1 MSRQFLTVVSI
12 ALMVLSCG
20 ETSVLHSGKEGSNSS
35 SLLTTSEQKSGVTL
49 DSQNIVIVDTLKTRR
64 ADSVRSITADSSLI
78 TFNDSLLVVRGD
90 TTSLLQDSTAVIAL
104 SPEDSAARR
113 GSLLYPAFSS
123 ARDSIVE
130 DFSDGKRMVYYY
142 GDVSVK
148 YGNLE
153 LKSDYMAYDMD
164 TKTVFASGIK
174 DTSGVLQGK
183 PEMTEGT
190 EKYVMETVYYNFE
203 SRKARI
209 TNMITQES
217 EGFLHGTLLKKM
229 PDNSINIAGGKY
241 TTCDHEHPHF
251 YLQLTNAKVINQPNK
266 VTVFGPAYLVVEDVP
281 TPFALPFG
289 FVPSQVTRASGI
301 LIPSFNEE
309 AARGFALKGL
319 GYYFVLSD
327 HLDVTLT
334 TDLFSLGSWNALL
347 TSRYK
352 KRYKYDGNFN
362 LNYSVNQTGEE
373 GSPDFYR
380 SKDFAVRWSHSQDP
394 KSRPGTS
401 FRASVNFSTPMND
414 RFNSYDIQ
422 QSLQNQIS
430 SSISY
435 GKSLTN
441 FNISANLLHSQNSL
455 DSSYAFTVPN
465 ITLSM
470 NRIFPFKRKEAVG
483 KERFYESI
491 SLSYNTTLD
500 NKVNFKAKD
509 FGEDDFLSKFRSGM
523 QHSFQIGLPT
533 FDLFNYIQFSPGV
546 SYGMNWFFQKND
558 KFYDEETS
566 RVTDNIG
573 SIFSHFGVTQDFA
586 ASMSASTVLYGMF
599 NFGPRSRIRTIRHV
613 VKPSL
618 SVSYKPEQGTAGNGY
633 RTLNYLDPNGVL
645 HQTDYN
651 IYDGLLFGY
660 PSKGRSASMSFSL
673 GNNLEAKVFND
684 KDTTDGGLKKVKLI
698 DNLSLGGSYNFL
710 ADSIKLSN
718 ISVSMSTTIF
728 GSLAF
733 NANASLDPY
742 AIDGQGKKYNQLNLL
757 KEGWY
762 KLARV
767 TNASM
772 SLSYQFGGEGERAGA
787 GMGLPEK
794 GSRKSSGTEGSD
806 YIRVYN
812 HPVTGEY
819 IPGGW
824 VYYLDPKNPWSVN
837 LNYNYSFNRSYQ
849 NVGGRLNTI
858 NNHMQT
864 LGVSAQVKLG
874 KDLNINLNTGIDLM
888 KMALTT
894 TQLSATYDLHCFLI
908 SVSWVPSGMW
918 ESWSFRIN
926 AKASALADLL
936 KFKKSASYWDR
947 GAGF

>member
-64 ADSVRSITADSSLI
+64 ADSVRYITADSSLI

-362 LNYSVNQTGEE
+362 LN
-373 GSPDFYR
+373 
-380 SKDFAVRWSHSQDP
+380 
-394 KSRPGTS
+394 
-401 FRASVNFSTPMND
+401 
-414 RFNSYDIQ
+414 
-422 QSLQNQIS
+422 
-430 SSISY
+430 
-435 GKSLTN
+435 
-441 FNISANLLHSQNSL
+441 
-455 DSSYAFTVPN
+455 
-465 ITLSM
+465 
-470 NRIFPFKRKEAVG
+470 
-483 KERFYESI
+483 
-491 SLSYNTTLD
+491 
-500 NKVNFKAKD
+500 
-509 FGEDDFLSKFRSGM
+509 
-523 QHSFQIGLPT
+523 
-533 FDLFNYIQFSPGV
+533 
-546 SYGMNWFFQKND
+546 
-558 KFYDEETS
+558 
-566 RVTDNIG
+566 
-573 SIFSHFGVTQDFA
+573 
-586 ASMSASTVLYGMF
+586 
-599 NFGPRSRIRTIRHV
+599 
-613 VKPSL
+613 
-618 SVSYKPEQGTAGNGY
+618 
-633 RTLNYLDPNGVL
+633 
-645 HQTDYN
+645 
-651 IYDGLLFGY
+651 
-660 PSKGRSASMSFSL
+660 
-673 GNNLEAKVFND
+673 
-684 KDTTDGGLKKVKLI
+684 
-698 DNLSLGGSYNFL
+698 
-710 ADSIKLSN
+710 
-718 ISVSMSTTIF
+718 
-728 GSLAF
+728 
-733 NANASLDPY
+733 
-742 AIDGQGKKYNQLNLL
+742 
-757 KEGWY
+757 
-762 KLARV
+762 
-767 TNASM
+767 
-772 SLSYQFGGEGERAGA
+772 
-787 GMGLPEK
+787 
-794 GSRKSSGTEGSD
+794 
-806 YIRVYN
+806 
-812 HPVTGEY
+812 
-819 IPGGW
+819 
-824 VYYLDPKNPWSVN
+824 
-837 LNYNYSFNRSYQ
+837 
-849 NVGGRLNTI
+849 
-858 NNHMQT
+858 
-864 LGVSAQVKLG
+864 
-874 KDLNINLNTGIDLM
+874 
-888 KMALTT
+888 
-894 TQLSATYDLHCFLI
+894 
-908 SVSWVPSGMW
+908 
-918 ESWSFRIN
+918 
-926 AKASALADLL
+926 
-936 KFKKSASYWDR
+936 
-947 GAGF
+947 